1 MLAAACFLTLP
12 SSAASEPEPRAVM
25 LDYYRSHAA
34 VDYQFGACSRRRM
47 DCSCFVQRL
56 YRDHFELRLP
66 RDTLKQVRSMRYLR
80 VKTLKQPSQLTE
92 DKLCVGDLIYTYRG
106 RSWRTGRRHV
116 TVYAGARQLL
126 HASAQLDGVG
136 ISPLSWVR
144 QFQLKGVFRP
154 LGC

>member
-1 MLAAACFLTLP
+1 MLAPTVPA
-12 SSAASEPEPRAVM
+12 EPDPRAVM
-25 LDYYRSHAA
+25 LDYYRSHHE
-34 VDYQFGACSRRRM
+34 VDYHFGACSRRSM

-80 VKTLKQPSQLTE
+80 VKALKEPSQLTE
-92 DKLCVGDLIYTYRG
+92 DNLCVGDLIYTYRG
-106 RSWRTGRRHV
+106 RGWRRGVRHV
-116 TVYAGARQLL
+116 TVYAGDGQLL
-126 HASAQLDGVG
+126 HASSQLGGVG
-136 ISPLSWVR
+136 LSPLSWVR